1 VTLRIAILV
10 EGATETAFRAIL
22 LHYLRQQLSG
32 TMPKLDF
39 APQDGRLAKGD
50 KLKRQVELLLKTN
63 DAVIALTD
71 VYTGTHPPDFV
82 SADDAKAKMSAW
94 VGPDPRFHPHVAQY
108 EFEAWLL
115 PYWPTIQTLARSNR
129 TVPALNPESVNHQK
143 PPSKHLEDV
152 FRTGQSKRSY
162 EKTRDAVKILRNQDL
177 AISAAA
183 CPELKA
189 FLNTILTLS
198 GAPPL

>member
-1 VTLRIAILV
+1 
-10 EGATETAFRAIL
+10 
-22 LHYLRQQLSG
+22 
-32 TMPKLDF
+32 MPKLDF